1 VLLFAIGR
9 YICHDI
15 QREPELVKFGR
26 QEPEVGPFER
36 KLKLEPVNK
45 IIKQIPG
52 KNPKKGSQKKCTS
65 SQTLNL
71 INVTIDI
78 YLLKLGFNG
87 YMFQMFIYVIK
98 FKTQSEPFMSKI
110 SFKYNNDCSKSKQI
124 IIYYLL

>member
-1 VLLFAIGR
+1 MLLFAIGR

-71 INVTIDI
+71 INVTNNI
-78 YLLKLGFNG
+78 YILKLDFKE

-98 FKTQSEPFMSKI
+98 FKTQSKTFLAK
-110 SFKYNNDCSKSKQI
+110 
-124 IIYYLL
+124 YLLSTIMCVLKANK